1 MVLFYTVLIKLLESN
16 SEKLLLLRL
25 LRAIVILRHQQVGIG
40 IGTAK
45 IFFLSK
51 NKTFMSNTPQY
62 SFLYLIIRHQSPFST
77 IINFTT
83 ILYPNSTKL
92 SNKTSMMK
100 SSSKTQ
106 AGEI

>member
-45 IFFLSK
+45 ILFLS
-51 NKTFMSNTPQY
+51 
-62 SFLYLIIRHQSPFST
+62 
-77 IINFTT
+77 
-83 ILYPNSTKL
+83 
-92 SNKTSMMK
+92 
-100 SSSKTQ
+100 
-106 AGEI
+106 

>member
-1 MVLFYTVLIKLLESN
+1 
-16 SEKLLLLRL
+16 
-25 LRAIVILRHQQVGIG
+25 
-40 IGTAK
+40 
-45 IFFLSK
+45 
-51 NKTFMSNTPQY
+51 MSNTPQY

-100 SSSKTQ
+100 SSLKTQ
-106 AGEI
+106 AGEIWLLNRAAVLYRPCYCRKELHGRRILEVLEIWKAEGCSLQACSLL